1 MTIDFE
7 HLLNL
12 QVSDYTAAYFRRLLW
27 HIPVALHACC
37 LTVARVSNTAM
48 PAMLP
53 GVANNGVG
61 VTHSGRSHL
70 SRPSVGYLKAGN
82 Y

>member
-12 QVSDYTAAYFRRLLW
+12 QVSDYTAAYSRRLLW

-37 LTVARVSNTAM
+37 LTVSMVSNTAM

-70 SRPSVGYLKAGN
+70 SRPSVRYLKAGN